1 MSDLPQEWVE
11 TTFSEIFDHLQYGL
25 TAKADSAAQGT
36 RFLRITDIHNGM
48 VSWDSVPGLVGEHDL
63 GRYLLADGDFVF
75 ARSGSIEKAARL
87 VNPPNAVFASY
98 LIRARPLI
106 PQIADYLA
114 YFVRSDGYLAQIAD
128 RAAGIGMSNVNA
140 AKLGTIAVSI
150 PPLPEQR
157 RIVAKIDSLT
167 GKSRRARDHLDH
179 IPRLVEKYK
188 QAILTA
194 AFRGDLTREWRHGQ
208 RNLAAVQPRDPSEI
222 RSKYAT
228 TGHFLPPYVVPDSW
242 SWLRL
247 LELGELDRGKS
258 RHRPRNDARLF
269 GGSYPFIQTGEVR
282 QAERFLINYNATY
295 SDFGL
300 AQSRL
305 WPVGTV
311 CITIAANIAETAILG
326 IDACFP
332 DSVVGFLPDG
342 ERIDGSFAE
351 FFLRTARDELSA
363 FAPATAQKNINLDIL
378 ASVRLPVPSLEEQAE
393 IVRRIESA
401 FGWID
406 RLSTDAA
413 SARKLIDHLDQSVL
427 AKAFKGEL
435 VPQDPADEPARVLLD
450 RIRAERTAAPKAKR
464 GRRKAA

>member
-98 LIRARPLI
+98 LIRARLLI

-188 QAILTA
+188 QAILAA
-194 AFRGDLTREWRHGQ
+194 AFRGDEDWVRVGDVITDIRYGTAKKCNYDGGAVPVLRIPNVQ
-208 RNLAAVQPRDPSEI
+208 RGRIDLGDIKSANFDAKELLKLELRTGDILVI
-222 RSKYAT
+222 RSNGSLDLVGRCAIVDDMAAGMLFAGY
-228 TGHFLPPYVVPDSW
+228 LIR
-242 SWLRL
+242 LRL
-247 LELGELDRGKS
+247 DPTRCLPEYLHWFLQSSVARNAITNAAKSTSGVNNLNAQELQALELPLPS
-258 RHRPRNDARLF
+258 
-269 GGSYPFIQTGEVR
+269 
-282 QAERFLINYNATY
+282 
-295 SDFGL
+295 
-300 AQSRL
+300 
-305 WPVGTV
+305 
-311 CITIAANIAETAILG
+311 IAMQM
-326 IDACFP
+326 
-332 DSVVGFLPDG
+332 
-342 ERIDGSFAE
+342 ERI
-351 FFLRTARDELSA
+351 
-363 FAPATAQKNINLDIL
+363 
-378 ASVRLPVPSLEEQAE
+378 ASV
-393 IVRRIESA
+393 ESA
-401 FGWID
+401 FTWID
-406 RLSTDAA
+406 RLAA
-413 SARKLIDHLDQSVL
+413 DTNSARKLVDHLDQGVF

-435 VPQDPADEPARVLLD
+435 VPQDPTDEPASVLLE
-450 RIRAERTAAPKAKR
+450 RIRAERAAAPKAKR
-464 GRRKAA
+464 GRRKVA